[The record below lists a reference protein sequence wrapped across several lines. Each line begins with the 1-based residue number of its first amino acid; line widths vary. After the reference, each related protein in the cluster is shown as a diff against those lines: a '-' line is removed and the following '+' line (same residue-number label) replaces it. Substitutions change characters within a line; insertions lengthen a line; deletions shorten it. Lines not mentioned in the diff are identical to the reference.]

1 MAQNPCNL
9 LNKGYAIIEDES
21 GVINTVKRMSDEKEI
36 NVFLADGVVKVNLA
50 LISRRIYGE
59 KESYEEMLQKLQGV
73 LGELENGELSL
84 EESMKSYEEGV
95 KIVNKLYKTLNT
107 LEGKISIIKEEK
119 EVEFED
125 GN

>member
-1 MAQNPCNL
+1 MA
-9 LNKGYAIIEDES
+9 K
-21 GVINTVKRMSDEKEI
+21 
-36 NVFLADGVVKVNLA
+36 
-50 LISRRIYGE
+50 

-73 LGELENGELSL
+73 LGELEKGDLSL
-84 EESMKSYEEGV
+84 DDSMKAYEDGV

-107 LEGKISIIKEEK
+107 LEGKISVIKEEK

>member
-1 MAQNPCNL
+1 MA
-9 LNKGYAIIEDES
+9 K
-21 GVINTVKRMSDEKEI
+21 
-36 NVFLADGVVKVNLA
+36 
-50 LISRRIYGE
+50 
-59 KESYEEMLQKLQGV
+59 KESYEEMLQKLQWV